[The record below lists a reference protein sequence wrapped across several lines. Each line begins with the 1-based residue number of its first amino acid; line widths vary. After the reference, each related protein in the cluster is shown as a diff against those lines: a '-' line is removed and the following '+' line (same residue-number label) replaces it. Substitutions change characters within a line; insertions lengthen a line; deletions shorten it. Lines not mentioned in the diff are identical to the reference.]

1 MVLLLPLLMA
11 YSLVGETAHEYLGI
25 GMSLLFVA
33 HHILNVAWWKHLLR
47 GKYTPLRILGT
58 AIDLALVVIMLA
70 LPISGMILS
79 RYVFRFLHLGGAAT
93 ARTVHLLAS
102 YWGLVL
108 MSFHA
113 GMHGNRI
120 MEVFRKITTTQQTS
134 KIRTWSLRM
143 IIVLLAICGL
153 YTYIKNKIGLYLFL
167 RTQFVFVDFSQPVVW
182 SLIDYL
188 LVSILFIVL
197 GYVCTYL
204 ICLKHIHKYNHWQ
217 LSVAQTV
224 EKIALLLM
232 LFFYKSIIQVQR
244 HNDCR
249 SIDKNIYNSLNENT
263 TEISWY
269 KTKCHFS
276 FAPSFPVW

>member
-1 MVLLLPLLMA
+1 MPLLMA
-11 YSLVGETAHEYLGI
+11 YSLVEENAHKYFGI

-120 MEVFRKITTTQQTS
+120 MGGLRKITTTQQTS
-134 KIRTWSLRM
+134 KIRIWSLRM
-143 IIVLLAICGL
+143 IIVLLAIGGL
-153 YTYIKNKIGLYLFL
+153 YAFIKNKIGSYLFL
-167 RTQFVFVDFSQPVVW
+167 RTQFVFVDFSQSVVW
-182 SLIDYL
+182 SIIDYL

-204 ICLKHIHKYNHWQ
+204 ICLKHIHKYN
-217 LSVAQTV
+217 
-224 EKIALLLM
+224 
-232 LFFYKSIIQVQR
+232 Y
-244 HNDCR
+244 
-249 SIDKNIYNSLNENT
+249 
-263 TEISWY
+263 
-269 KTKCHFS
+269 
-276 FAPSFPVW
+276 